1 MDNIIYILTNEAMP
15 GYVKIGRTTN
25 LNQRLKSLYRTQVPL
40 PFEVFYACAV
50 ENGIEVERWLF
61 DIFEDRRVSK
71 DREFFEVPP
80 ERVAVALRAK
90 AIKEGTPKE
99 TYVESDEDRAA
110 LAKAQ
115 TRRAVFNFK
124 MVDIP
129 TGAEL
134 VFSRDKNIRV
144 KVVDNRNVKFNDEV
158 VSLSVAADKALRK
171 LGIQWKS
178 VQGPAY
184 WIYEGETLDERRRRM
199 ESGIEYSD
207 QEIEAAGDQW
217 LSMQEDIKKGK

>member
-1 MDNIIYILTNEAMP
+1 MNEIIYILINEAMP

-40 PFEVFYACAV
+40 PFEVFYACTV
-50 ENGIEVERWLF
+50 ENGTEVERWLF

-71 DREFFEVPP
+71 DREFFEVSP
-80 ERVAVALRAK
+80 ERVAAALRAK
-90 AIKEGTPKE
+90 AIEEVTPKE

-129 TGAEL
+129 VGAEL
-134 VFSRDKNIRV
+134 TFSRDE
-144 KVVDNRNVKFNDEV
+144 NVKARVIDSRHIEFDGET
-158 VSLSVAADKALRK
+158 VSLSVAADKALRQM
-171 LGIQWKS
+171 GIEWAS

-184 WIYEGETLDERRRRM
+184 WIYEGETLDERRRRF
-199 ESGIEYSD
+199 ESGE
-207 QEIEAAGDQW
+207 
-217 LSMQEDIKKGK
+217 